1 MAPSHVRLRPAP
13 RPRLRSIPTGSE
25 ADQRARYSRS
35 LGPCPGRDPKY
46 DYDPTSGPLAEL
58 FTTIADI
65 IDLGVPT
72 GTLKV
77 DHLAWGRW
85 CEFCLEMKTSPWRT
99 DQPAN
104 SGADPA
110 GFQREAKLLCAFL
123 LWVYN
128 RIQPRSKAD
137 PAPKPESAYNMVCA
151 VRRVHRRNNIS
162 MVSCTQLS
170 AVLKGLTASFI
181 IEHGAEALLPTR
193 RQPLGPHLL
202 RQLLGG
208 VPATQTGQ
216 RLGSQRLD
224 WAAPLFQ
231 SLGAMFALAGSTG
244 FRKAEVALPS
254 GCAFDDR
261 RLSRASVLWRING
274 VVYADPPP
282 ALLEALVPRRDYA
295 VIKPPRSKADQDG
308 TKFGALP
315 IYLIFDPSDP
325 INAPSWLQR
334 LELRLPCHGSDRKS
348 RPLFT
353 EDHLGRAPMSHATVD
368 RLLGLLL
375 RAFLPEDEAKVYSF
389 HSFRV
394 GFACALLAAGCDP
407 ATIQALAR
415 WRSTESLA
423 IYARLNPADY
433 AAWVSKAL
441 SQTTDSITTRRLPR
455 LPLLDEFDLMAT
467 FATADAIFT
476 RVQR

>member
-1 MAPSHVRLRPAP
+1 MAHQRCCLR
-13 RPRLRSIPTGSE
+13 G
-25 ADQRARYSRS
+25 
-35 LGPCPGRDPKY
+35 
-46 DYDPTSGPLAEL
+46 
-58 FTTIADI
+58 
-65 IDLGVPT
+65 
-72 GTLKV
+72 
-77 DHLAWGRW
+77 H
-85 CEFCLEMKTSPWRT
+85 
-99 DQPAN
+99 
-104 SGADPA
+104 
-110 GFQREAKLLCAFL
+110 
-123 LWVYN
+123 
-128 RIQPRSKAD
+128 
-137 PAPKPESAYNMVCA
+137 
-151 VRRVHRRNNIS
+151 
-162 MVSCTQLS
+162 
-170 AVLKGLTASFI
+170 
-181 IEHGAEALLPTR
+181 
-193 RQPLGPHLL
+193 
-202 RQLLGG
+202 
-208 VPATQTGQ
+208 
-216 RLGSQRLD
+216 
-224 WAAPLFQ
+224 
-231 SLGAMFALAGSTG
+231 
-244 FRKAEVALPS
+244 
-254 GCAFDDR
+254 
-261 RLSRASVLWRING
+261 
-274 VVYADPPP
+274 PP

>member
-1 MAPSHVRLRPAP
+1 MPKADPPPPPPVTRCSSRWSSRP
-13 RPRLRSIPTGSE
+13 PTTS
-25 ADQRARYSRS
+25 S
-35 LGPCPGRDPKY
+35 Y

-104 SGADPA
+104 TGADPA

-137 PAPKPESAYNMVCA
+137 PAPKPESAYNIVCA

-254 GCAFDDR
+254 GCA
-261 RLSRASVLWRING
+261 A
-274 VVYADPPP
+274 A
-282 ALLEALVPRRDYA
+282 AEEA
-295 VIKPPRSKADQDG
+295 
-308 TKFGALP
+308 
-315 IYLIFDPSDP
+315 
-325 INAPSWLQR
+325 
-334 LELRLPCHGSDRKS
+334 
-348 RPLFT
+348 
-353 EDHLGRAPMSHATVD
+353 
-368 RLLGLLL
+368 
-375 RAFLPEDEAKVYSF
+375 
-389 HSFRV
+389 
-394 GFACALLAAGCDP
+394 AAG
-407 ATIQALAR
+407 
-415 WRSTESLA
+415 
-423 IYARLNPADY
+423 
-433 AAWVSKAL
+433 AAAGETVA
-441 SQTTDSITTRRLPR
+441 
-455 LPLLDEFDLMAT
+455 
-467 FATADAIFT
+467 ATADNVHRSLRSGHPFSA
-476 RVQR
+476 VPHL